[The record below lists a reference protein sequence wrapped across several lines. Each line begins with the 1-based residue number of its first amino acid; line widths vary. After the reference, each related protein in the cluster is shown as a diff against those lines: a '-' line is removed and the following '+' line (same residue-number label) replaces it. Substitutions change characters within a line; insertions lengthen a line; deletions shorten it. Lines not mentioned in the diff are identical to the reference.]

1 MNRKEFKLLMENW
14 RSDFISEGLKEEV
27 HEEVSEIDL
36 EEVEEN
42 TANKKDLGGYYI
54 ADDFEIEKQEA

>member
-14 RSDFISEGLKEEV
+14 RSDFISESLEEDV
-27 HEEVSEIDL
+27 HKEVSEIDL

-42 TANKKDLGGYYI
+42 TTAEEDHKFYI
-54 ADDFEIEKQEA
+54 AGDFEKE

>member
-14 RSDFISEGLKEEV
+14 RSDFISEGLEEEV
-27 HEEVSEIDL
+27 HEEVSEINL

-42 TANKKDLGGYYI
+42 TNVKEDHKFYI
-54 ADDFEIEKQEA
+54 ADAFKD

>member
-14 RSDFISEGLKEEV
+14 RSDFISEGLEEEV

-42 TANKKDLGGYYI
+42 TADKKDLGDYHI
-54 ADDFEIEKQEA
+54 ADDFEIKKQEA